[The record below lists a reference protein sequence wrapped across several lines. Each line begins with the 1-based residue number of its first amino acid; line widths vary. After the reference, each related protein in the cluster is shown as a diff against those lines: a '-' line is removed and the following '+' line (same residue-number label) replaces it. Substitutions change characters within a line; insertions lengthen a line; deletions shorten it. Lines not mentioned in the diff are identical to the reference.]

1 MDISVLLVDDHELV
15 RMGLKALLEKETG
28 IKIIGEATS
37 GEQAIRMVREKKPD
51 IVLMD
56 VKMPGIGGLEA
67 TRRLMHSYPDVR
79 IIAVTSCHDDPYPSR
94 LMQTGASGFVAK
106 DSASVELADAIR
118 KVYSGQRYVST
129 EIAQQMA
136 LKTMTRNGSEGGDDA
151 SPLTDLSERELQVL
165 LMVSVGAK
173 IQKIADKLCITSK
186 TVNTYR
192 YRLYEKL
199 GVETD
204 VELALLAIRH
214 GLVDF
219 DHDKKE

>member
-1 MDISVLLVDDHELV
+1 MDINVLLVDDHELV
-15 RMGLKALLEKETG
+15 RMGLKALLEKESG

-37 GEQAIRMVREKKPD
+37 GEQAIRVVREKKPD

-118 KVYSGQRYVST
+118 KVYTGQRYVST
-129 EIAQQMA
+129 AIAQQMA
-136 LKTMTRNGSEGGDDA
+136 LKTMARNGNEASDT

-214 GLVDF
+214 GLVDL
-219 DHDKKE
+219 DNDKKE